1 MPGTPHVS
9 VWLSRTVFESLLI
22 VVSIMFA
29 LALDQWQEDREIQE
43 LVDRSVASFAHELQ
57 QNHARVEA
65 VRPYHEGLHQIL
77 ERRIDDGG
85 VASINEFRNIME
97 ALQPAVLLASAW
109 QTSVATGVLSRMD
122 YELVSALSLTYST
135 QFRFDEVSR
144 NGNNALLAPMN
155 LAEDRLEVSLSN
167 AARFVAD
174 IATSE
179 MELMAYYQQTLEL
192 IEEYKRIHELDDEE
206 K

>member
-9 VWLSRTVFESLLI
+9 VWLSRTLVESLLI

-29 LALDQWQEDREIQE
+29 LALDEWQEDREIQE

-57 QNHARVEA
+57 QNHDRVEA

-77 ERRIDDGG
+77 ERRVANGG
-85 VASINEFRNIME
+85 VTSITEFRNIME

-109 QTSVATGVLSRMD
+109 QTAVATGVLSRMN

-155 LAEDRLEVSLSN
+155 LAEDRLEVSLAN
-167 AARFVAD
+167 ATRFVAD
-174 IATSE
+174 ITMSE

-192 IEEYKRIHELDDEE
+192 IEEYKRIHDLDDEGG
-206 K
+206 

>member
-1 MPGTPHVS
+1 MPGTLHVS
-9 VWLSRTVFESLLI
+9 VWLWRTLFESLLI

-29 LALDQWQEDREIQE
+29 LALDEWQEDREIQE

-57 QNHARVEA
+57 QNHDRVEA
-65 VRPYHEGLHQIL
+65 VRPYHEGLHHIL
-77 ERRIDDGG
+77 ERRIANGG
-85 VASINEFRNIME
+85 MTSINEFRNIME

-109 QTSVATGVLSRMD
+109 QTAVATGVLSRMN

-144 NGNNALLAPMN
+144 NGNSALLAPMN

-167 AARFVAD
+167 ATRFVAD
-174 IATSE
+174 ITLSE

-192 IEEYKRIHELDDEE
+192 IEEYKRIHDLDDQED
-206 K
+206 

>member
-9 VWLSRTVFESLLI
+9 VWFSRTLVESVLI

-29 LALDQWQEDREIQE
+29 LALDEWQEDREIQE
-43 LVDRSVASFAHELQ
+43 LIDRSVASFAHELR

-65 VRPYHEGLHQIL
+65 VRPYHEGLRQIL
-77 ERRIDDGG
+77 ERRIAAGG
-85 VASINEFRNIME
+85 VTSINEFRNIMD
-97 ALQPAVLLASAW
+97 ALQPAVLLGSAW
-109 QTSVATGVLSRMD
+109 QTAVATGVLSRMN

-144 NGNNALLAPMN
+144 HGHDVLLAPMN
-155 LAEDRLEVSLSN
+155 LVEDRLEASLSN
-167 AARFVAD
+167 AARFVAN
-174 IATSE
+174 ITTSE

-192 IEEYKRIHELDDEE
+192 IDEYKRVHELDGEE
-206 K
+206 S

>member
-9 VWLSRTVFESLLI
+9 VWLSRTLIESLLI
-22 VVSIMFA
+22 VVSIMGA
-29 LALDQWQEDREIQE
+29 LALDEWQEDREIQE

-57 QNHARVEA
+57 QNHDRVEA
-65 VRPYHEGLHQIL
+65 VRPYHEGLHRIL
-77 ERRIDDGG
+77 ERRIGDGG
-85 VASINEFRNIME
+85 VSSINEFRNIME

-109 QTSVATGVLSRMD
+109 QTAVATGVLSRMN

-144 NGNNALLAPMN
+144 NGNSALLAPMN
-155 LAEDRLEVSLSN
+155 LAQDRLEVSLAN
-167 AARFVAD
+167 ATRFVAD
-174 IATSE
+174 ITMSE

-192 IEEYKRIHELDDEE
+192 IEEYKRVHDLDDEVR
-206 K
+206 

>member
-9 VWLSRTVFESLLI
+9 VWLSRTLVESLLI
-22 VVSIMFA
+22 VVSIMGA
-29 LALDQWQEDREIQE
+29 LALDEWREDREIQE

-57 QNHARVEA
+57 QNHDRVEA
-65 VRPYHEGLHQIL
+65 VRPYHEGLHHIL
-77 ERRIDDGG
+77 ERRIANGG
-85 VASINEFRNIME
+85 MTSINEFRNIME

-109 QTSVATGVLSRMD
+109 QTAVATGVLSRMN

-144 NGNNALLAPMN
+144 NGNSALLAPMN

-167 AARFVAD
+167 ATRFVAD
-174 IATSE
+174 ITLSE

-192 IEEYKRIHELDDEE
+192 IEEYKRIHDLDD
-206 K
+206 

>member
-57 QNHARVEA
+57 QNYARVEA